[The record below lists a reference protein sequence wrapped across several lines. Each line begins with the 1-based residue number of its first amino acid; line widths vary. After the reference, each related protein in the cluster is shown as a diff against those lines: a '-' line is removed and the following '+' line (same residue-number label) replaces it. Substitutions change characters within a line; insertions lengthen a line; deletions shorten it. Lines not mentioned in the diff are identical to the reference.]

1 MDKELLRKALQCLI
15 VFFRKLL
22 KIKEKYIL
30 DNLFF
35 KNLNWNEV
43 IFNPKL
49 YSSVLLITFIEITTV
64 DRVLSKRRREFDIF
78 DHYDT
83 VLIKF

>member
-1 MDKELLRKALQCLI
+1 MDKELLRKAFQCLM